1 MALVALGVDH
11 RSTPLEERERF
22 VYAPAE
28 LNGALARLRA
38 AAQLDECVLLSTC
51 NRTELYGICRQLGGA
66 FERLAAFLA
75 ADRAVEPQVLEAH
88 AFRLH
93 DDAAVAHLL
102 RVAAGLESMV
112 LGEGQVLGQ
121 VRSGFSA
128 ARRAATLGP
137 ELDALG
143 RYALACGKRARN
155 ESAIARSP
163 ASFPQAALTLARQHV
178 RSLPDA
184 RVLVVGAGTMAASTV
199 TWFKRAGAGD
209 IAVASRTQ
217 KHADALA
224 QRRQVR
230 AVPLESVAETVAASD
245 IIVVSTSAMEPVLHA
260 AMFLPGGTSTR
271 CVIDLGVPRGVD
283 AAVAHVPGV
292 RLFDLDDLQQLVAA
306 GHAARTAEI
315 AAVEA
320 IVEEEAARYLVWQRA
335 RHVAPTIAQLQAHAE
350 AVRSGET
357 QRLRREL
364 GALSPAQEEAIA
376 RFSRSLVNKMLH
388 RPVTRLKEYAQ
399 DRHGSAYVDAIRN
412 LFGLDSPELAE
423 PVTFEKPA
431 EARARRR

>member
-1 MALVALGVDH
+1 MALVALGVDQ
-11 RSTPLEERERF
+11 STALAERERL
-22 VYAPAE
+22 VYASAE
-28 LNGALARLRA
+28 LDGALTRLRA

-51 NRTELYGICRQLGGA
+51 NRTEIYGVGRQLAGT
-66 FERLAAFLA
+66 FERLQAFLA
-75 ADRAVEPQVLEAH
+75 ADRGVEPQLVDAH

-93 DDAAVAHLL
+93 DDAAVSHLF
-102 RVAAGLESMV
+102 RVAAGLESVV

-128 ARRAATLGP
+128 ARRAGTLGP

-155 ESAIARSP
+155 ESAIARAP
-163 ASFPQAALTLARQHV
+163 VSFPQAALTLARRHV
-178 RSLPDA
+178 PSLPDA
-184 RVLVVGAGTMAASTV
+184 RLLVVGAGTMAASTV
-199 TWFKRAGAGD
+199 TWFKRAGVGD
-209 IAVASRTQ
+209 IAVASRTP

-230 AVPLESVAETVAASD
+230 AVPLDSVGQAAAVSD
-245 IIVVSTSAMEPVLHA
+245 IVVVSTSAMEPVLHA
-260 AMFLPGGTSTR
+260 TMFGGADFRTR
-271 CVIDLGVPRGVD
+271 CVIDLGVPRGVE
-283 AAVAHVPGV
+283 AAVGQVPGV
-292 RLFDLDDLQQLVAA
+292 RLYDLDDLQHVVAA
-306 GHAARTAEI
+306 GQGARTAEI
-315 AAVEA
+315 AAVEG
-320 IVEEEAARYLVWQRA
+320 IVEEQAVRYLAWQRA
-335 RHVAPTIAQLQAHAE
+335 RHVAPTIEELQARAE
-350 AVRSGET
+350 AVRSSET

-399 DRHGSAYVDAIRN
+399 DRHGAAYVDAIRN

-423 PVTFEKPA
+423 PVTVEEPA
-431 EARARRR
+431 KARARRR